1 LIATHPLSI
10 PLQACHNSSGWPLNQ
25 QATVNPDIHV
35 LEQLLAIGR
44 RRWLA
49 VVFFALLGA
58 ALGYVYALSQVPIYA
73 SSATIMV
80 RSGPAID
87 PLRQGIQTST
97 PEEEGQFLSQLE
109 LARSFSVAQAV
120 ANQLGLA
127 EDPAFATPGTSRLER
142 LLARVTG
149 KKDRKAEPLTDD
161 EVVARLQRDI
171 RVLRVGR
178 TYVAAI
184 SYSHSDPAVAQK
196 VAGAFADAFKQ
207 KMAQEN
213 DVANSRL
220 RASLQGEIDRA
231 ASPEKEALQARLRDI
246 MVSRALPGM
255 DVIILNDARR
265 PGAPVAPR
273 TSFLVAV
280 GIILGAIIGCALAG
294 FRELTDRGVRDGAA
308 LARSTS
314 TRFLGYLPR
323 RSPRVGAN
331 TTLGNGQPLPDA
343 ARRVVL
349 EPHSVF
355 GETVRAMGVAILS
368 TAQEGKSQITGL
380 TSVLPG
386 EGTSVLA
393 VNLAT
398 HLASIGRSV
407 LLVDA
412 DSREARLSKWLA
424 AAAEQGIVDALL
436 QDKPLEE
443 CVLYD
448 SKTNLSLMPMTA
460 GDGRIVEPSA
470 LFSSARSHAF
480 FEKLGAQYQHII
492 LDLSPLSVAADA
504 RATARFA
511 DGFVLAA
518 QWGKATPQL
527 VSDLLDAEPEVR
539 EKLLGLVLTRAD
551 LRKVPLY
558 AAAGSRGA
566 FQRRIARN

>member
-1 LIATHPLSI
+1 M
-10 PLQACHNSSGWPLNQ
+10 NQ
-25 QATVNPDIHV
+25 QATTNPDIHV
-35 LEQLLAIGR
+35 LEQLLAVGR
-44 RRWLA
+44 RRWFA
-49 VVFFALLGA
+49 VVAFALLGA
-58 ALGYVYALSQVPIYA
+58 VLGYVYAIGQIPTYA

-80 RSGPAID
+80 RSGPAVD

-109 LARSFSVAQAV
+109 LVRSSSVAQTV

-127 EDPAFATPGTSRLER
+127 EDAAFAAKGTSRLER
-142 LLARVTG
+142 LLARVIG
-149 KKDRKAEPLTDD
+149 KKDSKAEPLKDD
-161 EVVARLQRDI
+161 DVVARLQRDV

-178 TYVAAI
+178 TYVSAI
-184 SYSHSDPAVAQK
+184 SYSHADPAVAQK
-196 VAGAFADAFKQ
+196 VAQAFADAFKQ
-207 KMAQEN
+207 KMAQET

-220 RASLQGEIDRA
+220 RSSLQGEVDRA
-231 ASPEKEALQARLRDI
+231 TGPEKEALQARLRDI

-255 DVIILNDARR
+255 DVVVLNDSRL
-265 PGAPVAPR
+265 PGAPIAPR

-280 GIILGAIIGCALAG
+280 GLILGAVVGCALAG
-294 FRELTDRGVRDGAA
+294 FRELTDRGVRDGDA
-308 LARSTS
+308 LARYTN

-331 TTLGNGQPLPDA
+331 TTIGNGQPLPDA

-368 TAQEGKSQITGL
+368 SAQEGKSQIIGL

-386 EGTSVLA
+386 EGTSVLS
-393 VNLAT
+393 VNLAA

-407 LLVDA
+407 LLVDV

-424 AAAEQGIVDALL
+424 SGAEQGIVDALL
-436 QDKPLEE
+436 QDKPLDE

-460 GDGRIVEPSA
+460 GGGRIVEPSA
-470 LFSSARSHAF
+470 LFSSARAQAF

-492 LDLSPLSVAADA
+492 LDLAPLSVAADA
-504 RATARFA
+504 RAAARFA
-511 DGFVLAA
+511 DGFVLTA

-527 VSDLLDAEPEVR
+527 VADLLDAEPEVR
-539 EKLLGLVLTRAD
+539 AKLLGLVLTRAD
-551 LRKVPLY
+551 LRKLPLY
-558 AAAGSRGA
+558 AAAGSRGS
-566 FQRRIARN
+566 FQRRIARG